1 MANRPYEKGLHD
13 LGNGCFAWLV
23 PDGSWGYS
31 NAGLIVDS
39 GETLLVDTLFDLKS
53 TREMLDQMHRQV
65 PASGTIGTLV
75 NTHANGD
82 HTFGNQ
88 LVRGARIVATSK
100 CRDEMLERPPEF
112 FRNLFG
118 AWRALGDAGA
128 FMHEVMG
135 SRFDLSDIV
144 AAPPTTT
151 FDGSL
156 SLNVGNKSV
165 ELIEVGPA
173 HTPGDL
179 LVHVPQDRTVFTG
192 DIMFVKGH
200 PIVWAGP
207 ISNWIAACDRILSRD
222 VETIVPGH
230 GAITDRNGVRELKC
244 YLEYVLVEARK
255 RYDAGMNDE
264 EAANDISME
273 RFKDWGEPERLVV
286 NVDAAYREFEGQG
299 GMPDPMRL
307 FGLMAKAHFARNGCP
322 ACKGSSVVHTH

>member
-1 MANRPYEKGLHD
+1 MTKWPYEKGLHD

-31 NAGLIVDS
+31 NAGLIVD
-39 GETLLVDTLFDLKS
+39 GDETLLVDTLFDLKS
-53 TREMLDQMHRQV
+53 TREMLDRMRRQV
-65 PASGTIGTLV
+65 PASKAIGTLV

-88 LVRGARIVATSK
+88 LVKDARIVATAK
-100 CRDEMLERPPEF
+100 CRDEMIERPPEF

-118 AWRALGDAGA
+118 AWRNLGDAGA

-135 SRFDLSDIV
+135 SRFDFSDIV
-144 AAPPTTT
+144 ATPPTTT

-156 SLNVGNKSV
+156 SLTVGGKTV
-165 ELIEVGPA
+165 ELLEVGPA

-207 ISNWIAACDRILSRD
+207 ISNWIAACDKILSWD

-230 GAITDRNGVRELKC
+230 GAITDKNGVRDLKH
-244 YLEYVLVEARK
+244 YLEHVYAEARK
-255 RYDAGMNDE
+255 RYDAGMSDE
-264 EAANDISME
+264 EASDDIAMDAF
-273 RFKDWGEPERLVV
+273 RDWGEPERLVV
-286 NVDAAYREFEGQG
+286 DVDAAYREFEGQG
-299 GMPDPMRL
+299 RMPDPMRL
-307 FGLMAKAHFARNGCP
+307 FGLMAKAHFARHGCP
-322 ACKGSSVVHTH
+322 ACKGSSGIHAH

>member
-1 MANRPYEKGLHD
+1 MTNWPYSKGLHD

-31 NAGLIVDS
+31 NAGLIVD
-39 GETLLVDTLFDLKS
+39 GEETLLVDTLFDLRS
-53 TREMLDQMHRQV
+53 TREMLDRMRRQV
-65 PASGTIGTLV
+65 PAAQNIGTLV

-88 LVRGARIVATSK
+88 LVTGARIVATAK

-112 FRNLFG
+112 FRTLFG
-118 AWRALGDAGA
+118 NWQNMGPAGA

-135 SRFDLSDIV
+135 SRFDFSDV
-144 AAPPTTT
+144 LAAPPTTT
-151 FDGSL
+151 FDGTL
-156 SLNVGNKSV
+156 SLNVGDKRV

-207 ISNWIAACDRILSRD
+207 ISNWIAACDRILSWD

-230 GAITDRNGVRELKC
+230 GAITDKNGVRQLKH
-244 YLEYVLVEARK
+244 YLEYVHAEARL
-255 RYDAGMNDE
+255 RYDAGMSDE
-264 EAANDISME
+264 EAANDIAMDQF
-273 RFKDWGEPERLVV
+273 RDWGEPERLVV
-286 NVDAAYREFEGQG
+286 NVDAAYREFEGRG
-299 GMPDPMRL
+299 RLPDPPRL
-307 FGLMAKAHFARNGCP
+307 FGLMAKAYFGRKTCP
-322 ACKGSSVVHTH
+322 ACAGHGQAHSH

>member
-1 MANRPYEKGLHD
+1 MTRWPYTKGLHD

-31 NAGLIVDS
+31 NAGLIVD
-39 GETLLVDTLFDLKS
+39 GDEALLVDTLFDLRS
-53 TREMLDQMHRQV
+53 TREMLDRMRRQV
-65 PASGTIGTLV
+65 LASRRIGTLI

-88 LVRGARIVATSK
+88 LVNGARIVATTK
-100 CRDEMLERPPEF
+100 CRDEMHERPPEF

-135 SRFDLSDIV
+135 SRFDFADIV
-144 AAPPTTT
+144 ATPPTTT

-156 SLNVGNKSV
+156 TLKVGSKTV
-165 ELIEVGPA
+165 QLIEVGPA

-179 LVHVPQDRTVFTG
+179 LVHVPQDRTAFTG

-207 ISNWIAACDRILSRD
+207 ISNWIAACDRILSWD

-230 GAITDRNGVRELKC
+230 GAITDKNGVQDLKH

-255 RYDAGMNDE
+255 RYDAGMSYE
-264 EAANDISME
+264 EAANDISMDSF
-273 RFKDWGEPERLVV
+273 RDWSEPERLVV

-299 GMPDPMRL
+299 RTADPMRL
-307 FGLMAKAHFARNGCP
+307 FALMAKAHFGHKGCP
-322 ACKGSSVVHTH
+322 ACKGDGGMHAH

>member
-1 MANRPYEKGLHD
+1 MTNWPYSKGLHD

-31 NAGLIVDS
+31 NAGLIVGG
-39 GETLLVDTLFDLKS
+39 GETLLVDTLFDLRS
-53 TREMLDQMHRQV
+53 TREMLDVMRRQV
-65 PASGTIGTLV
+65 PAAENIGTLV

-88 LVRGARIVATSK
+88 LVTGARIVATTK

-112 FRNLFG
+112 FRTLFRN
-118 AWRALGDAGA
+118 WQNMGDAGA

-135 SRFDLSDIV
+135 SRFDFSDIV

-151 FDGSL
+151 FDGTL
-156 SLNVGNKSV
+156 SLRVGSKQV

-207 ISNWIAACDRILSRD
+207 ISNWIAACDRILSWD
-222 VETIVPGH
+222 VETVVPGH
-230 GAITDRNGVRELKC
+230 GAITDKDGVRQLRH
-244 YLEYVLVEARK
+244 YLAYVLAEARK
-255 RYDAGMNDE
+255 RYDAGMSDE
-264 EAANDISME
+264 EAAKDIAMDQF
-273 RFKDWGEPERLVV
+273 RDWGEPERLVV
-286 NVDAAYREFEGQG
+286 NVDAAYREFEGRGQP
-299 GMPDPMRL
+299 PDPPRL
-307 FGLMAKAHFARNGCP
+307 FGLMAKAYFDRSRCPGCV
-322 ACKGSSVVHTH
+322 KGHVHAH

>member
-1 MANRPYEKGLHD
+1 MKVWPYAKGLHD

-31 NAGLIVDS
+31 NAGLIVDDD
-39 GETLLVDTLFDLKS
+39 ETLLVDTLFDLRS
-53 TREMLDQMHRQV
+53 TREMLAQMRRQV
-65 PASGTIGTLV
+65 PAAQDIGTLV

-88 LVRGARIVATSK
+88 LVTGARIVATTK

-112 FRNLFG
+112 FRTLFG
-118 AWRALGDAGA
+118 NSQNMGHAGA

-135 SRFDLSDIV
+135 SRFDFSDVV
-144 AAPPTTT
+144 AAPPTAT
-151 FDGSL
+151 FDGTL
-156 SLNVGNKSV
+156 SLTVGSKRV

-207 ISNWIAACDRILSRD
+207 ISNWISACDRILSWD
-222 VETIVPGH
+222 IETIVPGH
-230 GAITDRNGVRELKC
+230 GAITDKNGVRQLRH
-244 YLEYVLVEARK
+244 YLAYVLAEARK
-255 RYDAGMNDE
+255 RYDAGMSDE
-264 EAANDISME
+264 EAANDIAMVQF
-273 RFKDWGEPERLVV
+273 RDWGEPERLIV
-286 NVDAAYREFEGQG
+286 NVDAAYREFEGTG
-299 GMPDPMRL
+299 RRADPTKL
-307 FGLMAKAHFARNGCP
+307 FGLMAKSYFGRKGCAACRGNGQLHAH
-322 ACKGSSVVHTH
+322 

>member
-1 MANRPYEKGLHD
+1 MTKWPYQKGLHD
-13 LGNGCFAWLV
+13 LGSGCFAWLV

-31 NAGLIVDS
+31 NAGLIVD
-39 GETLLVDTLFDLKS
+39 GDETLLVDTLFDLKS
-53 TREMLDQMHRQV
+53 TREMLDRMRRLV
-65 PASGTIGTLV
+65 PAAKAIGTLV

-88 LVRGARIVATSK
+88 LVKDARIVATTK
-100 CRDEMLERPPEF
+100 CRDEMIERPPEF

-118 AWRALGDAGA
+118 AWRNLGDAGA

-135 SRFDLSDIV
+135 SRFDFSDIV
-144 AAPPTTT
+144 ATLPTTT

-156 SLNVGNKSV
+156 SLTVGGKTV
-165 ELIEVGPA
+165 ELLEVGPA

-192 DIMFVKGH
+192 DIIFVKGH

-207 ISNWIAACDRILSRD
+207 ISNWIAACDKILCWD

-230 GAITDRNGVRELKC
+230 GAITDKNGVRDLKH
-244 YLEYVLVEARK
+244 YLEYVYAEAKK
-255 RYDAGMNDE
+255 RYDAGMSDE
-264 EAANDISME
+264 EASNDIAMDAF
-273 RFKDWGEPERLVV
+273 RDWGEPERLVV

-299 GMPDPMRL
+299 RMPDPMRL
-307 FGLMAKAHFARNGCP
+307 FGVMAKAHFARHGCP
-322 ACKGSSVVHTH
+322 ACKGSSGIHAH